1 MNIVV
6 LDSESDGLAYECTK
20 LHVLSYTRD
29 GETYHSTGDYDD
41 MRAVIRSAD
50 LLVAHNS
57 IRHDQVV
64 FNRILG
70 IPMDYTKWIDTLAL
84 SWYLYPERN
93 RHGLADWGQDL
104 GVAKPKVDDWQ
115 NLSFEEYAHRCEEDT
130 KINWMLW
137 KKMERRLEKIYET

>member
-20 LHVLSYTRD
+20 LHVMSWTTD
-29 GETYHSTGDYDD
+29 GKEYQSTNNYNKMKG
-41 MRAVIRSAD
+41 VLNSAD

-57 IRHDQVV
+57 IRHDMVV

-70 IPMDYTKWIDTLAL
+70 IPMDYTRWIDTLAL
-84 SWYLYPERN
+84 SWYLFPERN
-93 RHGLADWGQDL
+93 RHGLAEWGGDL

-115 NLSFEEYAHRCEEDT
+115 NLSFEEYAHRCEEDCR
-130 KINWMLW
+130 INWMLW
-137 KKMERRLEKIYET
+137 VKMKRRLGEIYG

>member
-1 MNIVV
+1 MNILV

-41 MRAVIRSAD
+41 MRAVINSAD

-57 IRHDQVV
+57 VRHDQVV

-93 RHGLADWGQDL
+93 RHGLADWGSDL

-115 NLSFEEYAHRCEEDT
+115 NLRFEEYAHRCEEDT

-137 KKMERRLEKIYET
+137 KKMEKRLDEIYKT